1 MWERIAARGLRWL
14 GDPMA
19 SAIPPAVPA
28 APEPAVDPVAGADV
42 FDDPT
47 VAWNA
52 VSPKL
57 KVARR
62 AGLAVVV
69 AVVVGVVALLA
80 STLTSVIWVGLVVP
94 AVLAGWGWWLV
105 GRNWSS
111 WGWAERDEDLLV
123 RRGYLFRSLVVVPYG
138 RMQVVDVEAGPVAR
152 ALGYASVKLV
162 TASARTDAVV
172 HGVPHAEATR
182 LRDRLSAR
190 GEAQAAGL

>member
-1 MWERIAARGLRWL
+1 MSSEAT
-14 GDPMA
+14 
-19 SAIPPAVPA
+19 
-28 APEPAVDPVAGADV
+28 APGGAADV
-42 FDDPT
+42 FDDPS
-47 VAWNA
+47 VSWNR

-62 AGLAVVV
+62 AGLAVLVVLLVVVV
-69 AVVVGVVALLA
+69 AVPASLISSAIWVVLVLPLVVA
-80 STLTSVIWVGLVVP
+80 V
-94 AVLAGWGWWLV
+94 WGWWLV

-138 RMQVVDVEAGPVAR
+138 RMQVVDVQAGPVAR
-152 ALGYASVKLV
+152 ALGYASVALV
-162 TASARTDAVV
+162 TASARTDAHI
-172 HGVPHAEATR
+172 HGVPHGEATR

>member
-1 MWERIAARGLRWL
+1 MTSPTTPTR
-14 GDPMA
+14 
-19 SAIPPAVPA
+19 PA
-28 APEPAVDPVAGADV
+28 APGDPARGADV

-47 VAWNA
+47 VAWNT
-52 VSPKL
+52 VSPRL
-57 KVARR
+57 KTARR
-62 AGLAVVV
+62 AGV
-69 AVVVGVVALLA
+69 AVVVLVMVAVVAVLA
-80 STLTSVIWVGLVVP
+80 STVSSGLWVVLVVP
-94 AVLAGWGWWLV
+94 VVLAVWGWWLV

-138 RMQVVDVEAGPVAR
+138 RMQVVDVEAGPVSR

-162 TASARTDAVV
+162 TASARTDAIV
-172 HGVPHAEATR
+172 HGVPQAEATR

>member
-1 MWERIAARGLRWL
+1 
-14 GDPMA
+14 MA
-19 SAIPPAVPA
+19 SPTPPAGPA
-28 APEPAVDPVAGADV
+28 APEPVGGPASGADV

-47 VAWNA
+47 VSWNP

-80 STLTSVIWVGLVVP
+80 STLTSVIWAGLAVP

-152 ALGYASVKLV
+152 AFGYASVKLV

>member
-1 MWERIAARGLRWL
+1 M
-14 GDPMA
+14 DP
-19 SAIPPAVPA
+19 SAPV
-28 APEPAVDPVAGADV
+28 EPVGGADV
-42 FDDPT
+42 FDDPG
-47 VAWNA
+47 VAWNT

-62 AGLAVVV
+62 AGLLVAVLVLVAVV
-69 AVVVGVVALLA
+69 AVLA
-80 STLTSVIWVGLVVP
+80 STVSSTWWIGLAVP
-94 AVLAGWGWWLV
+94 VVLAGWGWWLV

-138 RMQVVDVEAGPVAR
+138 RMQVVDVEAGPVSR

-162 TASARTDAVV
+162 TASARTDAIV